1 LPFYP
6 SELPE
11 SEMETEKNVQELDCI
26 LIAGLSN
33 AMRKLQSTTP
43 MMHMLLSC
51 SVYPKASIVLLCSI
65 LDIC

>member
-33 AMRKLQSTTP
+33 AMRKLHYLSLLPQWCICCLHVLYTP
-43 MMHMLLSC
+43 
-51 SVYPKASIVLLCSI
+51 KQVLFC
-65 LDIC
+65 CVPF